1 MPDLTLELPGQ
12 HYYIRAVSAAGIQVV
27 DRWFEGS
34 IIVSAERLLADW
46 PPARIGE
53 LAAAHFAAILALEP
67 DVVLIGTG
75 ARQHFL
81 APELMVPF
89 YEGGVGA
96 EVMSTAAACRTFN
109 VLVAEG
115 RKVVAALL
123 PPTSGAKD

>member
-1 MPDLTLELPGQ
+1 MPELTLDLPGQ
-12 HYYIRAVSAAGIQVV
+12 HYYIRAVSAAAIQVV

-34 IIVSAERLLADW
+34 IIVSAEQVLADW

-53 LAAAHFAAILALEP
+53 LAAEHFAAILALEP

-89 YEGGVGA
+89 YESGVGA

-123 PPTSGAKD
+123 PPSSGAQG